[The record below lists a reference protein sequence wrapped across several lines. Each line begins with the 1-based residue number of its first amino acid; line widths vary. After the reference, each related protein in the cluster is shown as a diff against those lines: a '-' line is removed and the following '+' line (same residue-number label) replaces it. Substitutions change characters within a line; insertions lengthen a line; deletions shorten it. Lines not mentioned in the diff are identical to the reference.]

1 MAKKNK
7 NNKEKLS
14 SEKFTKKFRKF
25 AQGTIEK
32 LKDLI
37 GKNKSKYDGVIFLM
51 KLGDNGVSFV
61 EGSAATTRILLEE
74 TASRDENFAN
84 IIHEVSK
91 NLGKDK
97 KESSLTKMLRKQGIQ
112 LPDGATAINLGTI
125 NPDDMSEDD
134 VEKLIDNIV
143 KDIKKNINGED
154 KE

>member
-134 VEKLIDNIV
+134 VEKLIDNII
-143 KDIKKNINGED
+143 KDIKKKINGED

>member
-97 KESSLTKMLRKQGIQ
+97 KESSLTKMLREQGIQ

-154 KE
+154 EE

>member
-154 KE
+154 EE

>member
-143 KDIKKNINGED
+143 KDIKKKINGED

>member
-1 MAKKNK
+1 MGKKKKDKIESVN
-7 NNKEKLS
+7 
-14 SEKFTKKFRKF
+14 SEKVTKKFRKF

-37 GKNKSKYDGVIFLM
+37 GKKKSKYDGVIFLM

-97 KESSLTKMLRKQGIQ
+97 KESSLTKMLREQGIQ

-134 VEKLIDNIV
+134 VEKLIDNII
-143 KDIKKNINGED
+143 KDIKKKINGED

>member
-1 MAKKNK
+1 MF
-7 NNKEKLS
+7 LLI
-14 SEKFTKKFRKF
+14 KKFRKF